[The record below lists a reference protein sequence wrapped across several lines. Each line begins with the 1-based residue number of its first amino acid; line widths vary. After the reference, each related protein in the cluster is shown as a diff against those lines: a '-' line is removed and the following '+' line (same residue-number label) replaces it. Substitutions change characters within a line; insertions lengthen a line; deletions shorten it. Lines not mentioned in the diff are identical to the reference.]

1 MVVGTCQLCGQTK
14 SLSNSHVVP
23 EFFYEGTYGAGH
35 QFISVTNHPLHRP
48 RPMQKGLRERLLCA
62 QCEEK
67 FSKYETYS
75 AALLRRVD
83 NAPETRPGLVII
95 PDVDL
100 SAFRLFG
107 LSLLWRAHVA
117 KGHMFRDVRLGPHAQ
132 RIRTMLHSEDAGE
145 PHEYAFTFARI
156 AGLETHGK
164 MIIAP
169 MPARYDGHRIYH
181 FMARG
186 YEWVFMVAN
195 VSAHIREVFPYV
207 GSERALVVATVTHDK
222 RQLFSALRR
231 AFPDSL
237 AG

>member
-1 MVVGTCQLCGQTK
+1 MVVGICELCGHTE
-14 SLSNSHVVP
+14 SLSNSHVFP
-23 EFFYEGTYGAGH
+23 EFFYEGTYGEGH

-67 FSKYETYS
+67 FSKRETYS

-83 NAPETRPGLVII
+83 SASQSRSGLVVMR
-95 PDVDL
+95 DVDF
-100 SAFRLFG
+100 SAFRLFA

-117 KGHMFRDVRLGPHAQ
+117 KGHMFGDVRLGPHAS
-132 RIRTMLHSEDAGE
+132 RIRTMLHTGDAGE
-145 PHEYAFTFARI
+145 PHEYPFTFARV
-156 AGLETHGK
+156 AGLDTHGQ

-169 MPARYDGHRIYH
+169 MPARYGGNRVYH

-186 YEWVFMVAN
+186 YEWVFMVAK
-195 VSAHIREVFPYV
+195 VSAYIRESFPYV
-207 GSERALVVATVTHDK
+207 GCESALLVPTVAYDK
-222 RQLFSALRR
+222 RQLFGALRR